1 MNATKCYGV
10 TELGRCEID
19 GVEYVAYDDGQY
31 RYAVL
36 ASDYDDV
43 RDEPRDDTEWRANA
57 YSEWCSRCT
66 SVSRD
71 VTAAVARD
79 LEWMECTARTAHL
92 RGSTPPSDS
101 RPARRHLRRRA
112 ITTRPGRA

>member
-10 TELGRCEID
+10 TERGRCEID
-19 GVEYVAYDDGQY
+19 GVEYVAYDDGQS

-79 LEWMECTARTAHL
+79 LEWDGMHSTD
-92 RGSTPPSDS
+92 GSSTWVD
-101 RPARRHLRRRA
+101 AA
-112 ITTRPGRA
+112 K

>member
-19 GVEYVAYDDGQY
+19 GVEYVAYDDGQS

-43 RDEPRDDTEWRANA
+43 RDEPRDDTEWSANA

-79 LEWMECTARTAHL
+79 LEWHGMHSTD
-92 RGSTPPSDS
+92 GSSTWVD
-101 RPARRHLRRRA
+101 AA
-112 ITTRPGRA
+112 K